1 MKITQRRAS
10 SKNAYHK
17 KRGQVKAE
25 RREGRVDS

>member
-1 MKITQRRAS
+1 LWIKIIQRRAS

-25 RREGRVDS
+25 RRGERG